1 LEDIDAYRDEG
12 MGDIIF
18 GEPFLREVRIK
29 ARRYQDKN
37 ASLACGD
44 KSTLIS
50 NAFSVLN
57 SEEGAECGDPF
68 PTNDAGSAQ
77 NDGGVQNPSLGTKE
91 AVVEYEKDSLWSK
104 FKAANKAS
112 KSNPRS
118 TSNFEEESYEDE
130 VYFPNE
136 EYTSGMGGGF
146 SLEEDD
152 LDCYDRYE
160 AQVFNVPGYDICL
173 NSRRRK

>member
-1 LEDIDAYRDEG
+1 
-12 MGDIIF
+12 
-18 GEPFLREVRIK
+18 
-29 ARRYQDKN
+29 YQDKN

-44 KSTLIS
+44 KSTSIS

-57 SEEGAECGDPF
+57 SEEGAECGDLF
-68 PTNDAGSAQ
+68 PTNDAVSAQ
-77 NDGGVQNPSLGTKE
+77 NDGGVQNPSLGME
-91 AVVEYEKDSLWSK
+91 E
-104 FKAANKAS
+104 AANEAS

-118 TSNFEEESYEDE
+118 TSDFEEESDEDE

-152 LDCYDRYE
+152 LDCYDGYE
-160 AQVFNVPGYDICL
+160 AQVFDVPGYDIRL